1 MPRLVYQNNE
11 ILHYDQV
18 MKGTAI
24 VLTNKEGVKLE
35 KKKIVPQ
42 EGGIYSDV
50 MGQLVDDDININE
63 YSCSPNCRNLV
74 GRIYEGQVCPICHQV
89 VKNNFGADITRNG
102 WINLDKYKVVIP
114 AAWKKLNRLIGNS
127 VLDDII
133 AFNDNI
139 DFQGNVVIGTT
150 EKDKKRPFSHIGMIE
165 FYKRFEE
172 IMEYYGK
179 LKKKPNEAAFLIHF
193 KNRIFTSKV
202 SVISQHLRP
211 AFINSSEKMFKYDGI
226 NSCYSIIISNAAM
239 ISKSQIT
246 NRYMNINKSL
256 YTIQKELEKLYE
268 LILQKLDGKKKL
280 MRRKIQGTKMS
291 WSSRMVITANTG
303 TTYGIDHIVIS
314 YKAFFELYF
323 FEIINCLKK
332 GIVTQFFVDKT
343 IYEIIEWLD
352 VLKYSV
358 EVNPVIYQV
367 MKWLIDNNE
376 DGLWCLVNRP
386 PTMDLGSLQMLR
398 VVDVI
403 PNARESNMR
412 VPLTSLEAWNADF
425 DGDTLSVYSVKEK
438 CVCDEFNAGFNPRN
452 LILNK
457 TSAYKIYDNK
467 FGLPKDLCMFLYSF
481 VPPEHIKIPSVP
493 EEKQENKTKKGA

>member
-102 WINLDKYKVVIP
+102 WINLDKYKVVLP
-114 AAWKKLNRLIGNS
+114 AAWKKLNKLIGAS

-133 AFNDNI
+133 SFNDNI
-139 DFQGNVVIGTT
+139 DFQGNVVIGNA
-150 EKDKKRPFSHIGMIE
+150 EKDKKHPFSHIGMIE

-172 IMEYYGK
+172 IIEFYGK
-179 LKKKPNEAAFLIHF
+179 MKKKPNEAAFLIHF
-193 KNRIFTSKV
+193 KNRIFTSKI

-226 NSCYSIIISNAAM
+226 NACYSIIISNAAM

-268 LILQKLDGKKKL
+268 MILQKLDGKKKL

-367 MKWLIDNNE
+367 MKWLIDNNK

-403 PNARESNMR
+403 PNARECNMR

-425 DGDTLSVYSVKEK
+425 DGDTLSLYSVKER
-438 CVCDEFNAGFNPRN
+438 CVAEEFNAGFNPRN

-481 VPPEHIKIPSVP
+481 VPPEHIKEPPVI

>member
-1 MPRLVYQNNE
+1 MPRLVYRNNE

-114 AAWKKLNRLIGNS
+114 AAWKKLISLIGAS
-127 VLDDII
+127 VLDDMIS
-133 AFNDNI
+133 FNDNI
-139 DFQGNVVIGTT
+139 DFQGNVVIGNS
-150 EKDKKRPFSHIGMIE
+150 EADKKHPFSRIGMIE
-165 FYKRFEE
+165 FYNRFEE
-172 IMEYYGK
+172 IINYYGK
-179 LKKKPNEAAFLIHF
+179 LKKKPAEADFLIHF
-193 KNRIFTSKV
+193 KNRIFTSKIN
-202 SVISQHLRP
+202 VISQHLRP

-226 NSCYSIIISNAAM
+226 NACYSIIISNAAM
-239 ISKSQIT
+239 ISKATIT

-256 YTIQKELEKLYE
+256 YTIQKELEKLYT

-323 FEIINCLKK
+323 FEIINCLKR
-332 GIVTQFFVDKT
+332 GVVTQYFVDKT

-376 DGLWCLVNRP
+376 DGLWCLINRP

-403 PNARESNMR
+403 PNARECNMR
-412 VPLTSLEAWNADF
+412 VPLTSLVAWNADF
-425 DGDTLSVYSVKEK
+425 DGDTLSLYSIKEK
-438 CVCDEFNAGFNPRN
+438 SVAEEFNAGFNPRN

-457 TSAYKIYDNK
+457 TSAYKIYDDK

-481 VPPEHIKIPSVP
+481 VPPEHIKEP
-493 EEKQENKTKKGA
+493 EITKEDKKGA

>member
-1 MPRLVYQNNE
+1 MPRIVYQNQE
-11 ILHYDQV
+11 IRHYDEV
-18 MKGTAI
+18 MRGTAV

-50 MGQLVDDDININE
+50 MGQLVDDEININE
-63 YSCSPNCRNLV
+63 YSCSPNCRNLI
-74 GRIYEGQVCPICHQV
+74 GRIYEGQVCPICGQV

-102 WINLDKYKVVIP
+102 WINLDKYKVVVP
-114 AAWKKLNRLIGNS
+114 AAWKKLTRLIGATT
-127 VLDDII
+127 LDDII
-133 AFNDNI
+133 SFNDNI
-139 DFQGNVVIGTT
+139 DFQGNVVIGNT
-150 EKDKKRPFSHIGMIE
+150 EKDSKKPFSKIGMME

-172 IMEYYGK
+172 IISYYGK
-179 LKKKPNEAAFLIHF
+179 IKKKPEEAKFLINF
-193 KNRIFTSKV
+193 KNRVFTSKIP
-202 SVISQHLRP
+202 VISQHLRP
-211 AFINSSEKMFKYDGI
+211 AFINSSEMMFKYDGI
-226 NSCYSIIISNAAM
+226 NACYSIIISNAAM
-239 ISKSQIT
+239 ISKAQIT

-256 YTIQKELEKLYE
+256 YTIQKELEKLYSM
-268 LILQKLDGKKKL
+268 ILQKLDGKKKL

-323 FEIINCLKK
+323 FEIINCLKR

-352 VLKYSV
+352 VKKYSTKV
-358 EVNPVIYQV
+358 DPVIYQV

-386 PTMDLGSLQMLR
+386 PTMELGSLQMLR

-403 PNARESNMR
+403 PDAKESNMK
-412 VPLTSLEAWNADF
+412 VPLTSLVAWNADF
-425 DGDTLSVYSVKEK
+425 DGDTLSVYSVKER
-438 CVCDEFNAGFNPRN
+438 CVAEEFSAGFNPRN

-457 TSAYKIYDNK
+457 TSSHEIYNSQ
-467 FGLPKDLCMFLYSF
+467 FGLPKDLCIFLYSF
-481 VPPEHIKIPSVP
+481 VPPAHIKEP
-493 EEKQENKTKKGA
+493 EAK

>member
-1 MPRLVYQNNE
+1 MPRFVYQNQE
-11 ILHYDQV
+11 IRHYDQV
-18 MKGTAI
+18 MRGTAV
-24 VLTNKEGVKLE
+24 VLTNKNGVKLE

-63 YSCSPNCRNLV
+63 YSCSPNCRNLI
-74 GRIYEGQVCPICHQV
+74 GRIYEGQVCPVCGQV

-102 WINLDKYKVVIP
+102 WINLDKYKVVVP
-114 AAWKKLNRLIGNS
+114 AAWKKLTRLIGTTT
-127 VLDDII
+127 LDDII
-133 AFNDNI
+133 SFDDNI
-139 DFQGNVVIGTT
+139 DFQGNVVIGNNVR
-150 EKDKKRPFSHIGMIE
+150 DPKKPFSKIGMME

-172 IMEYYGK
+172 IINYYGK
-179 LKKKPNEAAFLIHF
+179 IKKKPEEAKFLITF
-193 KNRIFTSKV
+193 KNRIFTSKIP
-202 SVISQHLRP
+202 VISQHLRP
-211 AFINSSEKMFKYDGI
+211 AFINSSEMMFKYDGI
-226 NSCYSIIISNAAM
+226 NACYSIIISNASM
-239 ISKSQIT
+239 ISKAQIT

-256 YTIQKELEKLYE
+256 YTIQKELEKLYSM
-268 LILQKLDGKKKL
+268 ILQKLDGKKKL

-323 FEIINCLKK
+323 FEIINCLKR

-352 VLKYSV
+352 VKKYSTKV
-358 EVNPVIYQV
+358 DPVIYKV

-386 PTMDLGSLQMLR
+386 PTMELGSLQMLR

-403 PNARESNMR
+403 PDAKESNMK
-412 VPLTSLEAWNADF
+412 VPLTSLVAWNADF
-425 DGDTLSVYSVKEK
+425 DGDTLSVYSIKER
-438 CVCDEFNAGFNPRN
+438 CVAEEFSAGFNPRN

-457 TSAYKIYDNK
+457 TSSHEIYNSQ
-467 FGLPKDLCMFLYSF
+467 FGLPKDLCIFLYSF
-481 VPPEHIKIPSVP
+481 VPPANIKEPVA
-493 EEKQENKTKKGA
+493 K

>member
-24 VLTNKEGVKLE
+24 VLTNKNGVKLE

-50 MGQLVDDDININE
+50 MGQLVDDEININE

-114 AAWKKLNRLIGNS
+114 SAWKKLVSLIGAS

-139 DFQGNVVIGTT
+139 DFQGNIVIGALDT
-150 EKDKKRPFSHIGMIE
+150 DKKHPYSHIGMIE

-172 IMEYYGK
+172 IVEYYGK
-179 LKKKPNEAAFLIHF
+179 LKKKPNEAKFLIHF
-193 KNRIFTSKV
+193 KNRIFTSKIN
-202 SVISQHLRP
+202 VISQHLRP

-226 NSCYSIIISNAAM
+226 NACYSIIISNAAV

-246 NRYMNINKSL
+246 NYYMNINKSL
-256 YTIQKELEKLYE
+256 YTIQKELEKLYG

-303 TTYGIDHIVIS
+303 TTYGIDHTVIS

-323 FEIINCLKK
+323 FEIINCLKR
-332 GIVTQFFVDKT
+332 GVVTQYFVDKT

-358 EVNPVIYQV
+358 EVHPVIYQV
-367 MKWLIDNNE
+367 MKWLIDNNK
-376 DGLWCLVNRP
+376 DGLWCLINRP

-403 PNARESNMR
+403 PNARECNAK
-412 VPLTSLEAWNADF
+412 VPLTSLIAWNADF
-425 DGDTLSVYSVKEK
+425 DGDTLSFYSIKEK
-438 CVCDEFNAGFNPRN
+438 SVAKEFNAGFNPRN

-457 TSAYKIYDNK
+457 TSAYKIYDDK

-481 VPPEHIKIPSVP
+481 VPPENIKEPQLV
-493 EEKQENKTKKGA
+493 N

>member
-1 MPRLVYQNNE
+1 MPRLIYQNNE
-11 ILHYDQV
+11 IIHYDQV

-50 MGQLVDDDININE
+50 MGQLIDDETNINE

-74 GRIYEGQVCPICHQV
+74 GRIYEGQVCPICNQV
-89 VKNNFGADITRNG
+89 VKSNFGADLTRNG

-114 AAWKKLNRLIGNS
+114 SAWKKLVSLIGAAA
-127 VLDDII
+127 LDDII
-133 AFNDNI
+133 SFDDNI
-139 DFQGNVVIGTT
+139 DFQGNIIIGNIV
-150 EKDKKRPFSHIGMIE
+150 EDKKHPFSHIGMME
-165 FYKRFEE
+165 FYRRFEE
-172 IMEYYGK
+172 IVRHYGK
-179 LKKKPNEAAFLIHF
+179 TKKKPEDAEFLIHF
-193 KNRIFTSKV
+193 KNRIFTSKIN
-202 SVISQHLRP
+202 VISQHLRP
-211 AFINSSEKMFKYDGI
+211 AFINSSQKMFKYDGI
-226 NSCYSIIISNAAM
+226 NSCYSIIISNAAI

-246 NRYMNINKSL
+246 NNKLNINKSL
-256 YTIQKELEKLYE
+256 YTIQKELQNLYG
-268 LILQKLDGKKKL
+268 LILQKIDGKKKL

-303 TTYGIDHIVIS
+303 NSYGLDHLVIS
-314 YKAFFELYF
+314 YKGFFELYF
-323 FEIINCLKK
+323 FEIINCLKR
-332 GIVTQFFVDKT
+332 GIVTQFFTDKT
-343 IYEIIEWLD
+343 IYEIIEYLD
-352 VLKYSV
+352 VLKYST
-358 EVNPVIYQV
+358 EVHPVIYQV

-403 PNARESNMR
+403 PDARECNMK
-412 VPLTSLEAWNADF
+412 VPLTSLVAWNADF

-438 CVCDEFNAGFNPRN
+438 SVAEELNAGFNPRN

-457 TSAYKIYDNK
+457 TSSYKIYDNK
-467 FGLPKDLCMFLYSF
+467 FGLPKDLCMFLYGF
-481 VPPEHIKIPSVP
+481 VPPENVKVP
-493 EEKQENKTKKGA
+493 VSK